1 MKYYFFAICMLLFL
15 GVSNANAGSKHR
27 HTPRSNKVVTVK
39 DTASV
44 GIEAYSDTTGV
55 AVKTATDTVNIVNT
69 SSSDECVPYHHSDPF
84 DFISGMVKLGDSG
97 VFVAILC
104 IMFALLFL
112 LAPFIV
118 VAILI
123 YFLIK
128 RHNDKVKLTEKSIET
143 GTPLPSNGKLGGAKD
158 ADEILWRKGINN
170 VAVGL
175 GLALMFWMFDTEMLV
190 GIGLLILCYGLGQMY
205 MARSSANKK
214 NNRQDF

>member
-1 MKYYFFAICMLLFL
+1 MKYYFFAICILLFL
-15 GVSNANAGSKHR
+15 DVSEANAGSKHR

-55 AVKTATDTVNIVNT
+55 AVKTATDTVNIFNT
-69 SSSDECVPYHHSDPF
+69 SSSDEGVPYHHSDPF

-175 GLALMFWMFDTEMLV
+175 GLALMFWLFDTEMLV

>member
-15 GVSNANAGSKHR
+15 DVSEANAGSKHR
-27 HTPRSNKVVTVK
+27 HTPRSTNMVAVK
-39 DTASV
+39 DTASA
-44 GIEAYSDTTGV
+44 GIEAYSDTTV
-55 AVKTATDTVNIVNT
+55 ATVKTTADTVNIVNT
-69 SSSDECVPYHHSDPF
+69 SSSGEGAFHHSDPF
-84 DFISGMVKLGDSG
+84 DFISGMVKLGDGG

>member
-15 GVSNANAGSKHR
+15 GMSNANAGSKHR

-55 AVKTATDTVNIVNT
+55 AVKTATDTVNT
-69 SSSDECVPYHHSDPF
+69 SSSGEGAFHHSDPF
-84 DFISGMVKLGDSG
+84 DFISGMVKLGDGG

>member
-1 MKYYFFAICMLLFL
+1 
-15 GVSNANAGSKHR
+15 
-27 HTPRSNKVVTVK
+27 
-39 DTASV
+39 
-44 GIEAYSDTTGV
+44 
-55 AVKTATDTVNIVNT
+55 
-69 SSSDECVPYHHSDPF
+69 
-84 DFISGMVKLGDSG
+84 MVKLGDGG

-143 GTPLPSNGKLGGAKD
+143 GTPLPSNGKLGEAKD